1 MGEGLPPFDPAA
13 YRPVTERKNRKAAAR
28 KVLVYIKNIIN
39 QRLKKAT
46 MIECGV
52 KPKLKCPVLTKA
64 KMSGFRVLPE
74 APALL

>member
-1 MGEGLPPFDPAA
+1 MLPFDPAA

-46 MIECGV
+46 MIECGNG
-52 KPKLKCPVLTKA
+52 
-64 KMSGFRVLPE
+64 SG
-74 APALL
+74 